1 MTWTQVYDEAS
12 GAHYYY
18 DDETGLTQW
27 EQPDAFESAAR
38 PDSIVVDAQTAD
50 ALRSVQPR
58 GAWTE
63 CFDETTGH
71 WFFYNTITGET
82 CWEKPSGFVAGGLVA
97 VIAAK
102 AGYQATAHEPLC
114 AACFD
119 RSTPLRRSK
128 LFWLLALLALA
139 GLLAAFVLSL
149 SPCEEKVALEYRE
162 HTTNVTTL
170 AVTRNYTKV
179 YSAGP
184 CANAVSPA
192 AVEIIADGAANQTT
206 VLFNYTLDHKC
217 LLNATSKLDFVLAQD
232 LSGSFSDD
240 LPNVRAMWPTILADL
255 SASYD
260 TAFGVTSYKDMPCS
274 PLGSGSDYPYRI
286 HIGLTNDTAGT
297 QGEVDAFAASGGGD
311 GPESQLYALY
321 HIAADANKADGYYT
335 ATAGDLG
342 WREDSNH
349 ALTRS

>member
-162 HTTNVTTL
+162 HTTNVTGGFG
-170 AVTRNYTKV
+170 TK
-179 YSAGP
+179 YDP
-184 CANAVSPA
+184 
-192 AVEIIADGAANQTT
+192 
-206 VLFNYTLDHKC
+206 
-217 LLNATSKLDFVLAQD
+217 
-232 LSGSFSDD
+232 
-240 LPNVRAMWPTILADL
+240 IL
-255 SASYD
+255 
-260 TAFGVTSYKDMPCS
+260 
-274 PLGSGSDYPYRI
+274 R
-286 HIGLTNDTAGT
+286 
-297 QGEVDAFAASGGGD
+297 
-311 GPESQLYALY
+311 
-321 HIAADANKADGYYT
+321 
-335 ATAGDLG
+335 
-342 WREDSNH
+342 
-349 ALTRS
+349 

>member
-217 LLNATSKLDFVLAQD
+217 LLNATSKLDFVDLARGANPPAR
-232 LSGSFSDD
+232 LLL
-240 LPNVRAMWPTILADL
+240 LPLRLTQGWIAGQNVGGKSRQRQPFVFGLRRTAAATVRRRVVGDRRRESARA
-255 SASYD
+255 
-260 TAFGVTSYKDMPCS
+260 V
-274 PLGSGSDYPYRI
+274 
-286 HIGLTNDTAGT
+286 GLAGT
-297 QGEVDAFAASGGGD
+297 DRPGVGRAVLLQPADRGD
-311 GPESQLYALY
+311 GVGDPGVGMSNKKY
-321 HIAADANKADGYYT
+321 HG
-335 ATAGDLG
+335 
-342 WREDSNH
+342 
-349 ALTRS
+349 TRGTWIMC